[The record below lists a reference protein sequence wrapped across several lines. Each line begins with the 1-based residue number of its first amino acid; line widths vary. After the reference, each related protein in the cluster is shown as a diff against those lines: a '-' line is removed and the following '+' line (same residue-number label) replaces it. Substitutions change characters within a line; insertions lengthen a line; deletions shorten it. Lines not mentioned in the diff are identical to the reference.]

1 MDSEKAEK
9 IKKGWDTWKCVCLLI
24 ILTIVC
30 LFFVVKLDIKRYD
43 ETCCKTPSKIWIEED
58 LEIVF
63 LTTQVNVL
71 EIDNQGDGLLIVEVL
86 LYDEYDEE
94 SYRTY
99 HCLYKVKR
107 RWIGYFVWEF
117 ERYV

>member
-1 MDSEKAEK
+1 MDSDKVKE
-9 IKKGWDTWKCVCLLI
+9 ITILCLLV

-30 LFFVVKLDIKRYD
+30 IFFVVKIDIKRYD
-43 ETCCKTPSKIWIEED
+43 KTCCNPPSKIWIEED

-63 LTTQVNVL
+63 LTTQVNVV
-71 EIDNQGDGLLIVEVL
+71 EIDNQGDGLLIVKVR
-86 LYDEYDEE
+86 LYDEEE
-94 SYRTY
+94 YRTY
-99 HCLYKVKR
+99 RCLYKVKR

>member
-1 MDSEKAEK
+1 MDSEKTKET
-9 IKKGWDTWKCVCLLI
+9 KKVLNTLKLVCLLFI
-24 ILTIVC
+24 VTIVC
-30 LFFVVKLDIKRYD
+30 IFSIVKIDSKRYD

-63 LTTQVNVL
+63 LTTQVNVI
-71 EIDNQGDGLLIVEVL
+71 EVDNQGDGLLIVKVR

-94 SYRTY
+94 AYRTY
-99 HCLYKVKR
+99 RCLYKVKR